1 MERSLPH
8 KPARAVDSTH
18 PDRLRR
24 GAPLRTRRTGRER
37 QFDHEAMDD
46 PLPGHNVRVSGSI
59 GPFARLRLTG
69 GRFDGEGMPVEALVE
84 LVAYRELVV
93 GVANELFREA
103 HPDRQRVPRGF
114 ADSLQ
119 LRLQRVESGSAVPVL
134 ERVQDQQLPSLDDE
148 FTRSRDVIEEAV
160 AAIEGGG
167 PLPEVFP
174 RDALIL
180 FNRFGQT
187 LRPDEGIELRRG
199 SASSGPR
206 FTPDIRRSLVL
217 TQRRTYLQEVDDVG
231 WVTEMDADRMSCRV
245 RLRFGPTVPVS
256 APLDE
261 ITFAPVKE
269 VLEPNGEGPPVR
281 ISGVGVFDADR
292 GLVRF
297 DSIHEVAFLDD
308 AEELSKLESR
318 FSELVSLREGWLDG
332 EGVPPDIVVLRR
344 ARRVLAD
351 LLDFDVPRPRVFATL
366 EGGVQAEWS
375 VEGHEVSVT
384 FEPDGTLYA
393 ISVNRAAGT
402 SDEPTLALDDPE
414 RIAQFVLRQVS

>member
-1 MERSLPH
+1 M
-8 KPARAVDSTH
+8 TH
-18 PDRLRR
+18 L
-24 GAPLRTRRTGRER
+24 GGY
-37 QFDHEAMDD
+37 DD
-46 PLPGHNVRVSGSI
+46 RVSGSRD
-59 GPFARLRLTG
+59 PFARLRLTG
-69 GRFDGEGMPVEALVE
+69 GRFDGDGMPIEALVE

-93 GVANELFREA
+93 GVAKELFRQA

-114 ADSLQ
+114 AERLQ

-134 ERVQDQQLPSLDDE
+134 ERVQDQQLLPLDDE
-148 FTRSRDVIEEAV
+148 FTRSRDLIEEAV
-160 AAIEGGG
+160 AAIETGRT
-167 PLPEVFP
+167 LPGDFP

-217 TQRRTYLQEVDDVG
+217 TQRRTFLEEVDDVG

-245 RLRFGPTVPVS
+245 RLRFGPTIPVS

-269 VLEPNGEGPPVR
+269 ALEPNGEGPPVR
-281 ISGVGVFDADR
+281 ISGVGVFEADR
-292 GLVRF
+292 RLVRF
-297 DSIHEVAFLDD
+297 DSIHEVALLDD

-318 FSELVSLREGWLDG
+318 FSELASLQEGWFDG
-332 EGVPPDIVVLRR
+332 EGVPPDVVVLQR
-344 ARRVLAD
+344 AWKVLAD
-351 LLDFDVPRPRVFATL
+351 LLDFDVPRPRVFATM

-375 VEGHEVSVT
+375 VEEDEVSVT
-384 FEPDGTLYA
+384 FEPNGTLYA

-402 SDEPTLALDDPE
+402 SDEPMLALDDPE
-414 RIAQFVLRQVS
+414 RIAQFVLRRVS

>member
-1 MERSLPH
+1 M
-8 KPARAVDSTH
+8 
-18 PDRLRR
+18 
-24 GAPLRTRRTGRER
+24 
-37 QFDHEAMDD
+37 
-46 PLPGHNVRVSGSI
+46 SGSI
-59 GPFARLRLTG
+59 DPFARLRLTG
-69 GRFDGEGMPVEALVE
+69 GRFDGDGMPVEALVE

-93 GVANELFREA
+93 GVAKELFRQD

-114 ADSLQ
+114 ADRLQ
-119 LRLQRVESGSAVPVL
+119 LRLQRIESGSAVPVL
-134 ERVQDQQLPSLDDE
+134 ERVQDQQLLSLDDE

-167 PLPEVFP
+167 PLPGVFP

-187 LRPDEGIELRRG
+187 LRPDEAIELRRG

-245 RLRFGPTVPVS
+245 RLRFGPTVSVS

-269 VLEPNGEGPPVR
+269 ALEPNGEGPPVR

-297 DSIHEVAFLDD
+297 DLIHEVAFLDD

-318 FSELVSLREGWLDG
+318 FSELASLREGWLDG
-332 EGVPPDIVVLRR
+332 EGVPPEVVVLQG

-351 LLDFDVPRPRVFATL
+351 LLDLDVPRPRVFATL

-402 SDEPTLALDDPE
+402 SDEPTLALDEPE
-414 RIAQFVLRQVS
+414 RIAQFVLRRVS